1 MTYLDESVSAFV
13 LDVESG
19 KFDNNRDK
27 QHTRHLVSIKVVHF
41 RVTPYSY
48 GCGVL
53 FICYWAFQSLTSDEP
68 DDSTLSLLFNTFQG
82 SKGKQTFLW
91 VSVNLLRE
99 KSVKIP
105 ARW

>member
-1 MTYLDESVSAFV
+1 MLFCGVVTYLDESVSAFV
-13 LDVESG
+13 LGVESG

-53 FICYWAFQSLTSDEP
+53 FICYWAFQSLTSDKLN
-68 DDSTLSLLFNTFQG
+68 DSTLEPELNSHLIDYQ
-82 SKGKQTFLW
+82 
-91 VSVNLLRE
+91 V
-99 KSVKIP
+99 
-105 ARW
+105 

>member
-1 MTYLDESVSAFV
+1 MLFCGVVTYLDESVSAFV

-53 FICYWAFQSLTSDEP
+53 FICYWAFQSLTSDKLN
-68 DDSTLSLLFNTFQG
+68 DSTLSFCVK
-82 SKGKQTFLW
+82 SLW
-91 VSVNLLRE
+91 SQETNVI
-99 KSVKIP
+99 K
-105 ARW
+105 